1 MDLEEVI
8 SRLKA
13 EGFVIKR
20 GSSRVEASGPDAR
33 VLLFPDGGWAIIRS
47 KGRVVSLE
55 GSLGKGFSELLRRM
69 TEEGLLASP
78 P

>member
-1 MDLEEVI
+1 MDLEEVV

-33 VLLFPDGGWAIIRS
+33 ILLFPDGGWAIIRS
-47 KGRVVSLE
+47 EGRAVSLE
-55 GSLGKGFSELLRRM
+55 GSLGRGFSELLRKM
-69 TEEGLLASP
+69 AEDGLLPAFP
-78 P
+78 